1 MQATSMIGLSL
12 QALDT
17 PSLIVDRPALLRNLA
32 RLMDSVQGTGVRVRA
47 HAKSHKC
54 PALAQLQIQ
63 HGAVGICCQKVS
75 EAQVFAQAGIQNILV
90 SNEVVGEAK
99 IPRLLALARQTD
111 LTVCVDHIDN
121 ARALNQAFMQAGGM
135 GENAAQQSG
144 LGHGGVGDI
153 APMGDLAPM
162 GNIAPLKVL
171 VEIDVG
177 QGRCGVP
184 PGAPAVA
191 LIQAITQMP
200 GLSFQGLQA
209 YHGTAQHLRLPS
221 ERRAAIAQACAQVRD
236 TITRLQALGIA
247 CPIVAG
253 AGTGSYLLEAGSG
266 LYNEIQPG
274 SYVFMDADYQRNH
287 AHDHR
292 GHDNQAQDN
301 QAQEQSAENSRGQYA
316 GPTSAEFEQSLF
328 VWAGVMSCPTPERAV
343 VDAGLKAF
351 SVDSGLPQVYGLPGV
366 EYIKASDEHGVL
378 RIATEHCA
386 TDAIPSGQAMVHQQT
401 NRSSIDSQSLN
412 GKRLRLGDKLRIVPG
427 HCDPTV
433 NLYDNLFV
441 IENDV
446 VVDVWPIAARGA
458 LY

>member
-1 MQATSMIGLSL
+1 MQPASVIGLSL
-12 QALDT
+12 EELDT
-17 PSLIVDRPALLRNLA
+17 PSLIVDRPALLRNIA
-32 RLMDSVQGTGVRVRA
+32 RLMDSVKGTGVRVRT

-75 EAQVFAQAGIQNILV
+75 EAQVFAQAGIHNILV
-90 SNEVVGEAK
+90 SNEVVGAGK
-99 IPRLLALARQTD
+99 IPRLLALAQQTD
-111 LTVCVDHIDN
+111 LTVCVDHVDN
-121 ARALNQAFMQAGGM
+121 ALALSQAFVQAGIPGN
-135 GENAAQQSG
+135 NAASEISQSSG
-144 LGHGGVGDI
+144 RGGG
-153 APMGDLAPM
+153 GT
-162 GNIAPLKVL
+162 PLKVL

-266 LYNEIQPG
+266 IYNEIQPG
-274 SYVFMDADYQRNH
+274 SYVFMDADYQRNQ
-287 AHDHR
+287 AKDH
-292 GHDNQAQDN
+292 
-301 QAQEQSAENSRGQYA
+301 QAQEQQAENFKGQHA

-328 VWAGVMSCPTPERAV
+328 VWAGVMSRPTPERAV

-351 SVDSGLPQVYGLPGV
+351 SVDSGLPQVYDMPGV

-378 RIATEHCA
+378 RITTEGSVQNA
-386 TDAIPSGQAMVHQQT
+386 LPRDQGIVRQQT
-401 NRSSIDSQSLN
+401 SRTLIGSHPPNN
-412 GKRLRLGDKLRIVPG
+412 GNSLRLGDKLRIIPG

-433 NLYDNLFV
+433 NLYDQLFV
-441 IENDV
+441 VEDET

>member
-1 MQATSMIGLSL
+1 
-12 QALDT
+12 
-17 PSLIVDRPALLRNLA
+17 
-32 RLMDSVQGTGVRVRA
+32 MDSVEGTGVRVRA

-54 PALAQLQIQ
+54 PAIAQLQVR

-90 SNEVVGEAK
+90 SNEVVGAAK
-99 IPRLLALARQTD
+99 IPRLLALAQQTD

-121 ARALNQAFMQAGGM
+121 ARALSQAFMQAF
-135 GENAAQQSG
+135 AQPPG
-144 LGHGGVGDI
+144 RPVYKLG
-153 APMGDLAPM
+153 
-162 GNIAPLKVL
+162 PLKVL

-236 TITRLQALGIA
+236 TITRLSAIGIT

-274 SYVFMDADYQRNH
+274 SYVFMDADYLRNQ
-287 AHDHR
+287 AK
-292 GHDNQAQDN
+292 DNQS
-301 QAQEQSAENSRGQYA
+301 QEDPAENFRGQHA

-328 VWAGVMSCPTPERAV
+328 VWAGVMSCPTPDRAV

-351 SVDSGLPQVYGLPGV
+351 SVDSGLPEVHNMPGITYV
-366 EYIKASDEHGVL
+366 KASDEHGVL
-378 RIATEHCA
+378 RTRATLA
-386 TDAIPSGQAMVHQQT
+386 
-401 NRSSIDSQSLN
+401 
-412 GKRLRLGDKLRIVPG
+412 LGDKLRIVPG

-441 IENDV
+441 IEDDV

>member
-1 MQATSMIGLSL
+1 MQPTSVIGLSL
-12 QALDT
+12 KELDT

-32 RLMDSVQGTGVRVRA
+32 RLMDSVKGTRVRVRA

-90 SNEVVGEAK
+90 SNEVVGAAK
-99 IPRLLALARQTD
+99 ISRLLALAQQAD
-111 LTVCVDHIDN
+111 LTVCVDHVDN
-121 ARALNQAFMQAGGM
+121 ALALSQAFVRAGVR
-135 GENAAQQSG
+135 NNKTASASRQ
-144 LGHGGVGDI
+144 GHGGVVT
-153 APMGDLAPM
+153 
-162 GNIAPLKVL
+162 PLKVL

-221 ERRAAIAQACAQVRD
+221 ERRAAIDKACAQVRD

-266 LYNEIQPG
+266 IYNEIQPG
-274 SYVFMDADYQRNH
+274 SYVFMDADYQRNQ
-287 AHDHR
+287 AK
-292 GHDNQAQDN
+292 DNQAQDN
-301 QAQEQSAENSRGQYA
+301 QAQEHPVENFRGQHA

-328 VWAGVMSCPTPERAV
+328 VWAGVMSRPTPERAV

-378 RIATEHCA
+378 RITTEG
-386 TDAIPSGQAMVHQQT
+386 TVLNGIPSGQTIIGQQT
-401 NRSSIDSQSLN
+401 SGTPIGSQSPYGTNL
-412 GKRLRLGDKLRIVPG
+412 KLGDKLRIVPG

-433 NLYDNLFV
+433 NLYDQLFV
-441 IENDV
+441 VEDDM

>member
-1 MQATSMIGLSL
+1 MQSTSVIELSL
-12 QALDT
+12 QELDT
-17 PSLIVDRPALLRNLA
+17 PSLIVDRPALLRNIV
-32 RLMDSVQGTGVRVRA
+32 RLMDSVKGTGVRVRA

-90 SNEVVGEAK
+90 SNEVVGAAK
-99 IPRLLALARQTD
+99 VPRLLALARQTN
-111 LTVCVDHIDN
+111 LTVCVDHVDN
-121 ARALNQAFMQAGGM
+121 ALALSQAFVQAGSRIDKT
-135 GENAAQQSG
+135 ASPSRQ
-144 LGHGGVGDI
+144 GHGGRV
-153 APMGDLAPM
+153 
-162 GNIAPLKVL
+162 APLKVL

-177 QGRCGVP
+177 QGRCGVR

-191 LIQAITQMP
+191 LIQAIMRMP

-221 ERRAAIAQACAQVRD
+221 ERRAAIALACAQVRD
-236 TITRLQALGIA
+236 TVTRLQAHGIA

-266 LYNEIQPG
+266 IYNEIQPG
-274 SYVFMDADYQRNH
+274 SYVFMDADYQRN
-287 AHDHR
+287 
-292 GHDNQAQDN
+292 
-301 QAQEQSAENSRGQYA
+301 QAQEGQAENLSAEDTR
-316 GPTSAEFEQSLF
+316 PTSAAFEQSLF
-328 VWAGVMSCPTPERAV
+328 VWAGVMSRPAPERAV

-378 RIATEHCA
+378 RITTEG
-386 TDAIPSGQAMVHQQT
+386 TVLDDIPSGQTMVGQQT
-401 NRSSIDSQSLN
+401 SRSPIGSQSPNDTSL
-412 GKRLRLGDKLRIVPG
+412 KLGDKLRIVPG

-433 NLYDNLFV
+433 NLYDQLFV
-441 IENDV
+441 VEDNM

>member
-1 MQATSMIGLSL
+1 MQPVSVIGQSL
-12 QALDT
+12 QDLDT
-17 PSLIVDRPALLRNLA
+17 PSLIVDRPALLRNLQ
-32 RLMDSVQGTGVRVRA
+32 RLMDSVKGTGVRVRA

-54 PALAQLQIQ
+54 PALAKLQIQ

-90 SNEVVGEAK
+90 SNEVVGAAK
-99 IPRLLALARQTD
+99 IPRLLALAQQTD

-121 ARALNQAFMQAGGM
+121 AQALSQAFMQAFAQTHGRAEETADKAGY
-135 GENAAQQSG
+135 GHGNHTGQGQVQRPVQGAAQG
-144 LGHGGVGDI
+144 PVHRPG
-153 APMGDLAPM
+153 
-162 GNIAPLKVL
+162 PLKVL

-184 PGAPAVA
+184 PGASAVA
-191 LIQAITQMP
+191 LIEAITQMP

-236 TITRLQALGIA
+236 TITRLEALGIA
-247 CPIVAG
+247 CPVVAG

-266 LYNEIQPG
+266 IYNEIQPG
-274 SYVFMDADYQRNH
+274 SYVFMDADYQRN
-287 AHDHR
+287 
-292 GHDNQAQDN
+292 QATE
-301 QAQEQSAENSRGQYA
+301 APSEQSRVKDAS
-316 GPTSAEFEQSLF
+316 PTSAAFEQSLF
-328 VWAGVMSCPTPERAV
+328 VWAGVMSRPTPDRAV

-351 SVDSGLPQVYGLPGV
+351 SVDSGLPQVYDMPGATYV
-366 EYIKASDEHGVL
+366 KASDEHGVL
-378 RIATEHCA
+378 RTTTILA
-386 TDAIPSGQAMVHQQT
+386 
-401 NRSSIDSQSLN
+401 
-412 GKRLRLGDKLRIVPG
+412 LGDKLRIVPG

-441 IENDV
+441 VEDDI

>member
-1 MQATSMIGLSL
+1 MQPASVIGLSL
-12 QALDT
+12 EELDT
-17 PSLIVDRPALLRNLA
+17 PSLIVDRPALLRNIA
-32 RLMDSVQGTGVRVRA
+32 RLMDSVKGTGVRVRT

-54 PALAQLQIQ
+54 PALARLQIQ

-90 SNEVVGEAK
+90 SNEVVGAAK
-99 IPRLLALARQTD
+99 IHRLLALAQQTD
-111 LTVCVDHIDN
+111 LTVCVDHVDN
-121 ARALNQAFMQAGGM
+121 ALALSQAFVQASIPGNNTASEISQSSGRGG
-135 GENAAQQSG
+135 GRT
-144 LGHGGVGDI
+144 
-153 APMGDLAPM
+153 
-162 GNIAPLKVL
+162 PLKVL

-191 LIQAITQMP
+191 LVQAITQMP

-221 ERRAAIAQACAQVRD
+221 ERRASIAQACAQVRD

-266 LYNEIQPG
+266 IYNEIQPG
-274 SYVFMDADYQRNH
+274 SYVFMDADYQRNQ
-287 AHDHR
+287 AKDH
-292 GHDNQAQDN
+292 
-301 QAQEQSAENSRGQYA
+301 QAQEQQAENFKGQHA

-328 VWAGVMSCPTPERAV
+328 VWAGVMSRPTPERAV

-351 SVDSGLPQVYGLPGV
+351 SVDSGLPQVYDMPGV

-378 RIATEHCA
+378 RITTEGSVQNA
-386 TDAIPSGQAMVHQQT
+386 LPRDQAIVRQQT
-401 NRSSIDSQSLN
+401 SRTLIGSHPPN
-412 GKRLRLGDKLRIVPG
+412 GNSLRLGDKLRIVPG

-433 NLYDNLFV
+433 NLYDQLFV
-441 IENDV
+441 VEDET

>member
-1 MQATSMIGLSL
+1 MQPVAIIGRCL
-12 QALDT
+12 QDLDT
-17 PSLIVDRPALLRNLA
+17 PSLIVDRPALLRNLQ
-32 RLMDSVQGTGVRVRA
+32 RLMDSVKDTGVRVRA

-54 PALAQLQIQ
+54 PAIAQLQVQ

-90 SNEVVGEAK
+90 SNEVVGTAK
-99 IPRLLALARQTD
+99 IPRLLALAQQTD

-121 ARALNQAFMQAGGM
+121 AIALSQAFAQAFVHPSGQAK
-135 GENAAQQSG
+135 EAAG
-144 LGHGGVGDI
+144 KAGYTN
-153 APMGDLAPM
+153 
-162 GNIAPLKVL
+162 GNHTGPGPGPLKVL

-236 TITRLQALGIA
+236 TITRLEALGIT

-274 SYVFMDADYQRNH
+274 SYVFMDADYQRNQ
-287 AHDHR
+287 AK
-292 GHDNQAQDN
+292 DNQSQKDP
-301 QAQEQSAENSRGQYA
+301 AENFRGQHA
-316 GPTSAEFEQSLF
+316 GPTSAAFEQSLF
-328 VWAGVMSCPTPERAV
+328 VWAGVMSRPTPDRAV

-351 SVDSGLPQVYGLPGV
+351 SVDSGLPEVHNMPGV
-366 EYIKASDEHGVL
+366 TYVKASDEHGVL
-378 RIATEHCA
+378 RTRTTLA
-386 TDAIPSGQAMVHQQT
+386 
-401 NRSSIDSQSLN
+401 
-412 GKRLRLGDKLRIVPG
+412 LGDKLRIVPG

-433 NLYDNLFV
+433 NLYDQLFV
-441 IENDV
+441 IEDDV